1 MADEEPGL
9 LGNLPRSRPGTRS
22 GKRDSSGSQPAP
34 KREQAAKPGR
44 GGRAT
49 AKKSTGSVKSKAPAK
64 KEPTKEKA
72 AGQKAPRNAPS
83 RPPAPSAKGKSVP
96 VGVAE
101 DKPQSSA
108 SRGPLHQAAKVAG
121 TGLRVAEGVTREVL
135 RRLPRP

>member
-22 GKRDSSGSQPAP
+22 GKRDTTGSQPAP
-34 KREQAAKPGR
+34 ERKQAAKPGR
-44 GGRAT
+44 GGRAPA
-49 AKKSTGSVKSKAPAK
+49 AKAAGSQKSKAPAK
-64 KEPTKEKA
+64 QAPTREKA
-72 AGQKAPRNAPS
+72 ARNAPS
-83 RPPAPSAKGKSVP
+83 RPPTPSGTGKSVP
-96 VGVAE
+96 VGVAA
-101 DKPQSSA
+101 DKPQGST

>member
-22 GKRDSSGSQPAP
+22 GKRDSAGSQPAP
-34 KREQAAKPGR
+34 ERKQAAKPGR
-44 GGRAT
+44 GGRPPA
-49 AKKSTGSVKSKAPAK
+49 AKATGSQKSKAPAK
-64 KEPTKEKA
+64 KGPTPEKA
-72 AGQKAPRNAPS
+72 ARNAPS
-83 RPPAPSAKGKSVP
+83 RPPTPSGKGKSVP

-101 DKPQSSA
+101 DTSRSSA

>member
-9 LGNLPRSRPGTRS
+9 LGNLPRSRPGVRS
-22 GKRDSSGSQPAP
+22 GKRDSTGSQPAP
-34 KREQAAKPGR
+34 EREQAAKPGR
-44 GGRAT
+44 GGRAP
-49 AKKSTGSVKSKAPAK
+49 AKKTTGSVKSKAPAK

-72 AGQKAPRNAPS
+72 ARNAPS
-83 RPPAPSAKGKSVP
+83 RPPAKSGKSVP

-101 DKPQSSA
+101 DSPKGST
-108 SRGPLHQAAKVAG
+108 SRGPLHQAAKAAG